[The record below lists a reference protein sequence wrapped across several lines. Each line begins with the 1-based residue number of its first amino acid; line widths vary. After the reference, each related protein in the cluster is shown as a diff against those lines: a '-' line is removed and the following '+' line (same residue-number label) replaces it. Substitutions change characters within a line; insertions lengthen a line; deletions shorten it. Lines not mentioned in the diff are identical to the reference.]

1 MSDISKVLLTGAN
14 GYIGRHILL
23 ELLNQ
28 GYQVRASVRSLD
40 KAEQVIAALKPF
52 VKDVDLLS
60 SDLEFIELD
69 LDKDA
74 GWSEAMAGVQVLMHT
89 ASPFPLVIPADEN
102 KLIRPAVDGTIRALK
117 AAKEAGINRVIL
129 TSSNAAIFARDLPT
143 GATHFDESMWSDIN
157 HRIGRAA
164 YRRSKTLAELAAWDF
179 VKNQAPEIALTV
191 INPTLVIGK
200 PLDTEFG
207 SSMAIID
214 QLIKGTKRMLP
225 DLRVGIVDVK
235 DVAKMHVASIKLP
248 DTYGERII
256 SNSETLSLVQIAKII
271 KANNPTLRIVT
282 RRAPTFLL
290 KFFAFFNKKQR
301 PGLLLVGRP
310 NLISNAKAKALLKM
324 NFISAERSVIETAEF
339 LIAKMQKE
347 SKTR

>member
-1 MSDISKVLLTGAN
+1 VSDINKVLLTGAN

-40 KAEQVIAALKPF
+40 KAEPVIAALKPF
-52 VKDVDLLS
+52 VKDVNLLS
-60 SDLEFIELD
+60 SNLEFIELA

-74 GWSEAMAGVQVLMHT
+74 GWSKAMDGIEVLLHT

-117 AAKEAGINRVIL
+117 AAKESGIKRVIL
-129 TSSNAAIFARDLPT
+129 TSSNAAIFARDLPA
-143 GATHFDESMWSDIN
+143 GATHFDETMWTDIN
-157 HRIGRAA
+157 HPIGRAA

-207 SSMAIID
+207 SSMALID
-214 QLIKGTKRMLP
+214 QLVKSTKRMLP
-225 DLRVGIVDVK
+225 DLKLGIVDVR
-235 DVAKMHVASIKLP
+235 DVAKMHVDAIKIP
-248 DTYGERII
+248 ETRGERIL
-256 SNSETLSLVQIAKII
+256 STSETLSFVQIAKII
-271 KANNPTLRIVT
+271 KANNPNLRVVT
-282 RRAPTFLL
+282 RRAPTFMLRFL
-290 KFFAFFNKKQR
+290 AFFNKKQR

-310 NLISNAKAKALLKM
+310 NLISNEKARELFKM
-324 NFISAERSVIETAEF
+324 NFISAEKTVIETAEF
-339 LIAKMQKE
+339 LIAKMHKE

>member
-1 MSDISKVLLTGAN
+1 
-14 GYIGRHILL
+14 
-23 ELLNQ
+23 
-28 GYQVRASVRSLD
+28 
-40 KAEQVIAALKPF
+40 
-52 VKDVDLLS
+52 
-60 SDLEFIELD
+60 
-69 LDKDA
+69 
-74 GWSEAMAGVQVLMHT
+74 
-89 ASPFPLVIPADEN
+89 
-102 KLIRPAVDGTIRALK
+102 
-117 AAKEAGINRVIL
+117 
-129 TSSNAAIFARDLPT
+129 
-143 GATHFDESMWSDIN
+143 MWSDIN

-225 DLRVGIVDVK
+225 DLKLGIVDVK

-256 SNSETLSLVQIAKII
+256 SNSETLSMVAIAKII

>member
-1 MSDISKVLLTGAN
+1 VSDISKVLLTGAN

-52 VKDVDLLS
+52 VKDVNLLS
-60 SDLEFIELD
+60 TNLEFIELA

-117 AAKEAGINRVIL
+117 AAKAAGINRVIL
-129 TSSNAAIFARDLPT
+129 TSSNAAIFARDLPP
-143 GATHFDESMWSDIN
+143 GATEFDESMWSDLN
-157 HRIGRAA
+157 HPIGRAA

-179 VKNQAPEIALTV
+179 IKNQAPEIALTV

-214 QLIKGTKRMLP
+214 QLVKSTQRMLP
-225 DLRVGIVDVK
+225 DLKVGIVDVK

-290 KFFAFFNKKQR
+290 KFFAFFN
-301 PGLLLVGRP
+301 
-310 NLISNAKAKALLKM
+310 N
-324 NFISAERSVIETAEF
+324 
-339 LIAKMQKE
+339 
-347 SKTR
+347 

>member
-1 MSDISKVLLTGAN
+1 MSIISKVLLTGAN

-23 ELLNQ
+23 QLLDQ

-40 KAEQVIAALKPF
+40 KSQEVIDALKSH
-52 VKDVDLLS
+52 VKDVNLLTS
-60 SDLEFIELD
+60 HLSFVKLSLD
-69 LDKDA
+69 EDA
-74 GWSEAMAGVQVLMHT
+74 GWSEAMKDIDVLIHS
-89 ASPFPLVIPADEN
+89 ASPFPLVIPADEE

-117 AAKEAGINRVIL
+117 AAKDAGIKRVIL
-129 TSSNAAIFARDLPT
+129 TSSNAAVFARDLPKGST
-143 GATHFDESMWSDIN
+143 EFDETMWTDIN
-157 HRIGRAA
+157 HPIGRAA

-200 PLDTEFG
+200 PLDKNFG

-214 QLIKGTKRMLP
+214 QLIQGTKRMVP

-235 DVAKMHVASIKLP
+235 DVAKMHVDSIKI
-248 DTYGERII
+248 DETRGERILAT
-256 SNSETLSLVQIAKII
+256 SETRSLVQIAKII
-271 KANNPTLRIVT
+271 KANNPNLKIIT

-290 KFFAFFNKKQR
+290 RLIALFDKKQR

-310 NLISNAKAKALLKM
+310 NLISNAKAKRLFNM
-324 NFISAERSVIETAEF
+324 SFISPETSVIETAQF
-339 LIAKMQKE
+339 LISKREREKAAK
-347 SKTR
+347 

>member
-1 MSDISKVLLTGAN
+1 MLTGAN

-23 ELLNQ
+23 QLLDQ

-40 KAEQVIAALKPF
+40 KSQEVIDALKSH
-52 VKDVDLLS
+52 VKDVNLLTS
-60 SDLEFIELD
+60 HLSFVKLSLD
-69 LDKDA
+69 EDA
-74 GWSEAMAGVQVLMHT
+74 GWSEAMKDIDVLIHS
-89 ASPFPLVIPADEN
+89 ASPFPLVIPADEE

-117 AAKEAGINRVIL
+117 AAKDAGIKRVIL
-129 TSSNAAIFARDLPT
+129 TSSNAAVFARDLPK
-143 GATHFDESMWSDIN
+143 GATEFDETMWTDIN
-157 HRIGRAA
+157 HPIGRAA

-200 PLDTEFG
+200 PLDKNFG

-214 QLIKGTKRMLP
+214 QLIQGTKRMVP

-235 DVAKMHVASIKLP
+235 DVAKMHVDSIKI
-248 DTYGERII
+248 DETRGERILAT
-256 SNSETLSLVQIAKII
+256 SETRSLVQIAKII
-271 KANNPTLRIVT
+271 KANNPNLKIIT

-290 KFFAFFNKKQR
+290 RLIALFDKKQR

-310 NLISNAKAKALLKM
+310 NLISNAKAKRLFNM
-324 NFISAERSVIETAEF
+324 SFISPETSVIETAQF
-339 LIAKMQKE
+339 LISKREREKAAK
-347 SKTR
+347 